1 MPTKK
6 PVIQCV
12 MDEEIYKKLRAICK
26 QEERTPSKK
35 GAMIISDYIHKYEET
50 YGEIP
55 IE

>member
-12 MDEEIYKKLRAICK
+12 MDEEMYKKLLVICK

-35 GAMIISDYIHKYEET
+35 GAMIISEYVRQYEVEH
-50 YGEIP
+50 GAIL